1 MESQEPHNIDFNYKK
16 FKKKLENPLIHIIN
30 IYAFFSQSFIQLK
43 KIHIIKN
50 KNYKI

>member
-30 IYAFFSQSFIQLK
+30 IYAFFNVK
-43 KIHIIKN
+43 THIAVVDLVQ
-50 KNYKI
+50 